1 MVLDPRGD
9 IGRLYA
15 AQVTPHIFVV
25 GRDGALGYTGGADSI
40 ASARAED
47 IARAQPYAREALLA
61 MAAGRAAPNPV
72 TRAYGCS
79 VKYAA

>member
-1 MVLDPRGD
+1 M
-9 IGRLYA
+9 
-15 AQVTPHIFVV
+15 
-25 GRDGALGYTGGADSI
+25 GGIDSI

-47 IARAQPYAREALLA
+47 IARATPHARLA
-61 MAAGRAAPNPV
+61 MTVIAAGQPAPIPV